1 MTEHPYIKYG
11 MALVMLEN
19 SLRDK
24 SEIHTRH
31 IVDEISKGLRSYRL
45 RPIEDFYGK
54 ETVLFNY
61 TDEDGSAK
69 NYIFLSPHIITTDM
83 QARNVRAS
91 AVNYISDAK
100 AAKDTFLQKSEK
112 IGMSEIP
119 IVGEFTS
126 FSQTIGRGAA
136 KSTKLKQGLGL
147 VATLTPYKPSISNA
161 CLIPD
166 LDVKEMIDFIAVF
179 KRLLFVATDS
189 LFVGKVIAEGT
200 KGDVKYH
207 PKRPKICSGNFPN
220 APYSS
225 VMGSIALLGAIGELG
240 KEEEYSE
247 KVRHVLD
254 SLRERPIYII
264 RYGDAKSFTFNNC
277 IIELAKNSKLS
288 SVVDSI
294 YYTRL
299 YNQEERN
306 WGNKEYEKFDLFTSR
321 FLQLFNRPAFKDFLS
336 FRAEYSNQ
344 TEILFTTYFDK
355 MENIDRTIIKS
366 AKSLGQWLNWVA
378 YKSATDNTDINL
390 SLQQKKAKTLVELE
404 SSIFAA
410 KTADALI
417 AQTITRAGRLSGR
430 DAPSETECFIVA
442 TLTGDITLNVA
453 KNLLIAFS
461 RIKSYKGEDTNI
473 GDNESSKDNSPIE
486 DYSQI

>member
-1 MTEHPYIKYG
+1 MIEHPYIKYG
-11 MALVMLEN
+11 KALVMLEN
-19 SLRDK
+19 SLHNE
-24 SEIHTRH
+24 SEIRLEH
-31 IVDEISKGLRSYRL
+31 IVDEITKGLCSYRL
-45 RPIEDFYGK
+45 VPNGDFEGK
-54 ETVLFNY
+54 NTVVFGYTEKEGKAENFNY
-61 TDEDGSAK
+61 
-69 NYIFLSPHIITTDM
+69 LSPHIITTDKES
-83 QARNVRAS
+83 AKVRAAAVKYRTDAS
-91 AVNYISDAK
+91 ASAGDYLSKNDKIG
-100 AAKDTFLQKSEK
+100 KSEV
-112 IGMSEIP
+112 P
-119 IVGEFTS
+119 VAGEFTS
-126 FSQTIGRGAA
+126 FSKTIGRGAA
-136 KSTKLKQGLGL
+136 KSTKLEQGLGL
-147 VATLTPYKPSISNA
+147 VTTLTQYKPSISNT

-166 LDVKEMIDFIAVF
+166 LDVKEMMAFIAVF
-179 KRLLFVATDS
+179 KQLLFVATDS
-189 LFVGKVIAEGT
+189 LFVGKVVAEEA
-200 KGDVKYH
+200 KGNVKYR
-207 PKRPKICSGNFPN
+207 PKRPKICGGNFPN

-225 VMGSIALLGAIGELG
+225 VMGSVALLGSIGELG

-247 KVRHVLD
+247 KVRNVLD

-306 WGNKEYEKFDLFTSR
+306 WGNKEYEKFDLFSSR

-336 FRAEYSNQ
+336 FRAEYPSQ
-344 TEILFTTYFDK
+344 TDILFTTYFDK
-355 MENIDRTIIKS
+355 MENIDRTIIES

-378 YKSATDNTDINL
+378 YNSAKGNTDAYL
-390 SLQQKKAKTLVELE
+390 SLHQKKAKTLVELE

-430 DAPSETECFIVA
+430 DAPSEAEPFVVA
-442 TLTGDITLNVA
+442 TLAGEISLNVA

-461 RIKSYKGEDTNI
+461 RIKSYRGEDV
-473 GDNESSKDNSPIE
+473 DKFEVESSGDSPKE
-486 DYSQI
+486 DYSQL